1 MKYITKITNKVN
13 VKSGSEHLLD
23 KGLKEI
29 QSGKLQRDLTGDI
42 ILKCTATGRR
52 LSENSAIMEVW
63 LYSNE
68 SPIDEIKESFNAEQ
82 DEEYINK
89 MFSFWE
95 LKIMVT
101 NENKKIYETCETFN
115 NGKYD
120 RIVKEF

>member
-1 MKYITKITNKVN
+1 MKYIIKITNKVTL
-13 VKSGSEHLLD
+13 KLGSEHLID
-23 KGLKEI
+23 EGLNDI
-29 QSGKLQRDLTGDI
+29 LSGKLQRDLTGDT

-63 LYSNE
+63 LHSNE

-82 DEEYINK
+82 DEEHINK

-101 NENKKIYETCETFN
+101 NENKKIYESCETFN